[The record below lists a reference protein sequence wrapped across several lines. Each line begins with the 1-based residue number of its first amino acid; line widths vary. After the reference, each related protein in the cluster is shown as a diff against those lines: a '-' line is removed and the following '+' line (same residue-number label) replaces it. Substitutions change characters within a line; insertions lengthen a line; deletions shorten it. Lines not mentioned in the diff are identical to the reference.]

1 MKPVTIAQHYEQMD
15 KLGSLSVTR
24 SFIQAVLYEAY
35 ARDDQEQVE
44 EFSAKLAQVEKEID
58 ELMEEL

>member
-1 MKPVTIAQHYEQMD
+1 MKPITITQYYEQMD

-24 SFIQAVLYEAY
+24 SFIEDILYEAY

-58 ELMEEL
+58 ELMDQI